1 MFGMLEYAFM
11 RNAVYAGILGSIIF
25 GIIGTYVVVKKIVFI
40 SGGVAHASFGGVGLS
55 FYIGIPPLLGALLF
69 AVTSAVGVGILG
81 SKKIQRE
88 DTAIGIIWALGMAI
102 GAFFYHI
109 TPGYLTS
116 PASFLFGNLL
126 MIGTFDI
133 YLLAGLAFSIVIIV
147 ILFYHR
153 LQAVSFDEEF
163 SEVVGI
169 KTNAIYLLLLI
180 MIAFSIVFLIKFVGI
195 ILVIAMLSIPASI
208 SSSVTHD
215 MRKVMVYSIL
225 LSLVFILSGLWLSYQ
240 WNTPAGPTIIL
251 LAGAVF
257 ILNTI
262 GDKISD

>member
-1 MFGMLEYAFM
+1 MFEMLEYAFM
-11 RNAVYAGILGSIIF
+11 RNAVYAGLLASVIF
-25 GIIGTYVVVKKIVFI
+25 GIVGTYVVVKKIVFI
-40 SGGVAHASFGGVGLS
+40 SGGVAHASFGGVGMS
-55 FYIGIPPLLGALLF
+55 FYLGIEPLIGALLF
-69 AVTSAVGVGILG
+69 AVGSAVGVGFLG

-109 TPGYLTS
+109 TPGYLQS

-126 MIGTFDI
+126 MIGTLDV
-133 YLLAGLAFSIVIIV
+133 YLLAGLALAIVTIV
-147 ILFYHR
+147 VLFYHR

-163 SEVVGI
+163 SEVVGM
-169 KTNAIYLLLLI
+169 KTNAINLLLLV

-215 MRKVMVYSIL
+215 MRKVMVYSVI

-257 ILNTI
+257 ILNTV
-262 GDKISD
+262 GEKIYG